1 MRFLRVLCV
10 VMTMAPS
17 LSVAA
22 GEPLAGLRDLLQAGC
37 HEETREQLLK
47 ALQTFR
53 EQDNAPG
60 EAATWLLLGAND
72 TSMGDVNAGRFELE
86 EAEARFMATD
96 DVFGACLSNMGLAEL
111 ERGLGRIRPALAVQ
125 QRGLELLE
133 RASDPRSRFSMASMR
148 TLAPVFG
155 VSSEQL
161 ALLSGIPE
169 LMKPLLLRFIG
180 VLVRGTYAGTLLEAG
195 ELDRAEHELA
205 RANEDAALFG
215 DVFDADLAL
224 YVGDL
229 RQRQWRLEEAKE
241 SYLKALNGAS
251 VMMIPVGG
259 AERKLSI
266 LGRLAELD
274 LFTGR
279 VEDALAWNDREL
291 TFVQD
296 ARKPS
301 LRSGVLQRRAGL
313 LQKAGRYEE
322 AIALYEQILKL
333 ATASAD
339 LSLEAS
345 VECDLGALHMFQGT
359 YGTSAQHLERAVDL
373 QQKLHEP
380 YVEATTWLLLAEVD
394 LQLNV
399 QNEAVDA
406 LERAR
411 VLAKTSNFGLAERHI
426 DVLSATIKFMNGR
439 GTLSSVQDAIQAL
452 QALPDTQ
459 DPSWRDVIA
468 SYSAMLGL
476 ALGTPAPFEF
486 RGNAP
491 SGLQGIPLM
500 LKGKLLLD
508 RGDARGAR
516 AAWTQALEMHP
527 NNDFRAGIFGLIAA
541 SYWNEGKHDEGI
553 RNFAKAAQVLEVGAE
568 DVKVEEMLAGYL
580 GSDRRRYYDFLIDTL
595 VVDGRWRDAFA
606 QTERARA
613 RAFLQMVGN
622 HRFNAERGADARL
635 VREGETLRNEIAVR
649 ERQPGK
655 AADVARLR
663 ERYQT
668 LLTRMKA
675 SNPEY
680 ASLTLVEPL
689 RLEEVQAQL
698 ESDTT
703 LISYFV
709 SLNAVH
715 VWVVDHADAHHKVLP
730 IDKDRLRRIVC
741 WARTMGAPASRGASL
756 TGECD
761 DAATADDAFD
771 QLIAP
776 IRGWIRQP
784 KLIVIPHGVLHYV
797 PFAALHDGANNRYLV
812 DDFTLTYSPS
822 ASALRFLRA
831 KESPVDGGALVL
843 GDPATSLPRLPG
855 AAQEATA
862 VARILGTTAH
872 LGADAREEL
881 LFDLHGKTDLVH
893 LAAHGIYDPA
903 SPLFSRIVLAA
914 GERRSGNLT
923 VQDILSSVDL
933 TGVNLVVLSAC
944 QSAIG
949 ARSGG
954 DEVVGLTRALLYAG
968 TPGVISTLWN
978 IDDAASAGLMEEF
991 YRRLVADVPV
1001 AEALRQAQLTV
1012 KERYPDPKYWAA
1024 FTLSG
1029 DPRGRWKRS
1038 ER

>member
-1 MRFLRVLCV
+1 MKFICALCV
-10 VMTMAPS
+10 VMAMSS
-17 LSVAA
+17 LAVAA
-22 GEPLAGLRDLLQAGC
+22 EDPFMGLRDLLQAGC
-37 HEETREQLLK
+37 HEETRDQLLT

-53 EQDNAPG
+53 EQGNASG
-60 EAATWLLLGAND
+60 EAAAWLLLGAND
-72 TSMGDVNAGRFELE
+72 SAMGDVNAARFELE
-86 EAEARFMATD
+86 EAEAMFKASD

-111 ERGLGRIRPALAVQ
+111 ERGLGRIQSALAVQ
-125 QRGLELLE
+125 RRGRELLE
-133 RASDPRSRFSMASMR
+133 RAGDPRSRFSLASMR

-155 VSSEQL
+155 VPSEQL
-161 ALLSGIPE
+161 ALLSAIPE

-195 ELDRAEHELA
+195 ELDRAERELA
-205 RANEDAALFG
+205 KANEDATLFG
-215 DVFDADLAL
+215 EVFDADLAL

-251 VMMIPVGG
+251 AMMIPVGG
-259 AERKLSI
+259 AQRKLSI

-274 LFTGR
+274 VFTGR
-279 VEDALAWNDREL
+279 VEEALAWNDRAL

-296 ARKPS
+296 VRQPN
-301 LRSGVLQRRAGL
+301 LRAGVLHGRADL

-322 AIALYEQILKL
+322 AIALYEQLLKL
-333 ATASAD
+333 ATANAD
-339 LSLEAS
+339 LALEAS
-345 VECDLGALHMFQGT
+345 VECDLGAVHMFQGT
-359 YGTSAQHLERAVDL
+359 YGTSARHLERAVEL

-380 YVEATTWLLLAEVD
+380 YVEAPTWLLLAEVD
-394 LQLNV
+394 LQLNL
-399 QNEAVDA
+399 QSGAADA
-406 LERAR
+406 LEKAR
-411 VLAKTSNFGLAERHI
+411 VLAKTSGFGLAERN
-426 DVLSATIKFMNGR
+426 VELLSATSKFMRGQ
-439 GTLSSVQDAIQAL
+439 GTLSNVQDAIQAL
-452 QALPDTQ
+452 QALPDAQ
-459 DPSWRDVIA
+459 DPIWSDVIA
-468 SYSAMLGL
+468 SFAPILQFASGA
-476 ALGTPAPFEF
+476 PVPFEF
-486 RGNAP
+486 RGHAQ
-491 SGLQGIPLM
+491 SSMQCMPLM

-508 RGDARGAR
+508 RGDSQGAR

-527 NNDFRAGIFGLIAA
+527 NNDFRAGLFGLIAA
-541 SYWNEGKHDEGI
+541 SYWNEGKHNEGI
-553 RNFAKAAQVLEVGAE
+553 RNFANAARALEVGAE
-568 DVKVEEMLAGYL
+568 DVKVEDMLAGYL
-580 GSDRRRYYDFLIDTL
+580 GADRRRYYDFLIDTL
-595 VVDGRWRDAFA
+595 IVDGRWRDAFA

-622 HRFNAERGADARL
+622 HRFNAERSADTRL
-635 VREGETLRNEIAVR
+635 VREGEILRNEIAVR

-680 ASLTLVEPL
+680 ASLTLIEPL
-689 RLEEVQAQL
+689 RLEEVQDQL
-698 ESDTT
+698 EPGTT

-709 SLNAVH
+709 SLNVVH
-715 VWVVDHADAHHKVLP
+715 VWVVDHADAHHAVLP
-730 IDKDRLRRIVC
+730 IDQNRLGRIVC
-741 WARTMGAPASRGASL
+741 WARAMGAPTSRGASL
-756 TGECD
+756 IGECD
-761 DAATADDAFD
+761 DTATADDAFD

-776 IRGWIRQP
+776 IRGWIQQP

-797 PFAALHDGANNRYLV
+797 PFAALHDRANNRYLV
-812 DDFTLTYSPS
+812 DDFTLTYAPS

-831 KESPVDGGALVL
+831 KESPVDGGTLVL

-855 AAQEATA
+855 AAQEATS

-893 LAAHGIYDPA
+893 LAAHGLYDPA

-914 GERRSGNLT
+914 GGRRDGNLT

-944 QSAIG
+944 QSAVG

-968 TPGVISTLWN
+968 TPGVISTLWD

-991 YRRLVADVPV
+991 YRRLVAGVPA

-1012 KERYPDPKYWAA
+1012 KQRYPDPRYWAA

-1029 DPRGRWKRS
+1029 DPQGRWKRL